1 MHLLTLV
8 LFLEFSGSRPC
19 VLFSQLDFWFSVKK
33 FCESFWSKKMWNGRL
48 EWLRILKVLRSLS
61 FFPISVSHTMLM
73 TLVSLV
79 VSFLFHMQ
87 VSAIDAF
94 SVSLLFGLKL
104 LLMWVDDLG
113 PVFLYYFSPFFF
125 LSFFYFFFFFTFLF
139 CR

>member
-1 MHLLTLV
+1 M
-8 LFLEFSGSRPC
+8 R
-19 VLFSQLDFWFSVKK
+19 
-33 FCESFWSKKMWNGRL
+33 NGHL

-104 LLMWVDDLG
+104 LLLWVDDLG
-113 PVFLYYFSPFFF
+113 PFFLYYFSPFF
-125 LSFFYFFFFFTFLF
+125 SFFLLFLF
-139 CR
+139 LFYIFILQIEPIPSGNLPPGFDPSTCRSV